1 LHLKTRSQFHHANF
15 ISLIILIKRTYS
27 NYMNDFQKYLS
38 TAPVLLTLWMTFTAG
53 FIIETNRFF
62 PDMLGLYF

>member
-1 LHLKTRSQFHHANF
+1 
-15 ISLIILIKRTYS
+15 
-27 NYMNDFQKYLS
+27 MNNFQKYLS

>member
-1 LHLKTRSQFHHANF
+1 MENL
-15 ISLIILIKRTYS
+15 
-27 NYMNDFQKYLS
+27 QKYLS